1 MIKHELSDLATDKIR
16 KIREWLDREEAGWI
30 ENCVGSQIA
39 VLQAEAT
46 NLALTSPHKTIGDDK
61 ALPPQ
66 SIDLIKQAAV
76 LQSFLDV
83 FKNLREDETRF
94 QTVKLTTT

>member
-1 MIKHELSDLATDKIR
+1 MIKYELSDLATDKIR

-30 ENCVGSQIA
+30 ENCINSEIA

-46 NLALTSPHKTIGDDK
+46 NLALGSPHKTIGDENG
-61 ALPPQ
+61 LPPQ
-66 SIDLIKQAAV
+66 SIDQIKRAAV

-83 FKNLREDETRF
+83 FKKLRDDETRF